1 VTLDPRPILLPALRR
16 PVAVVAMV
24 AALVVVA
31 LGVIYG
37 GTSSGGT
44 FDRWLQPWLD
54 RSTAALHPLALSID
68 FCGEPVG
75 LAVLV
80 VALTGVS
87 LWLRRP
93 RMAVLVLVGTG
104 LSITATTVIKQFA
117 GRTIHET
124 FLSYPSGH
132 TASATAMAMAA
143 VMLGWHRLRPV
154 AAFAL
159 LMGVALVVGAA
170 AAWAQ
175 AGLVAHYP
183 TDTIGGWCT
192 ALAVVPATAWLI
204 DRIAAGWK
212 ARQRPPPGD
221 PARTD
226 RPGPDGALRRSGGT
240 PA

>member
-16 PVAVVAMV
+16 PVAVVAVV

-31 LGVIYG
+31 LGVLYHD
-37 GTSSGGT
+37 TSSGGA

-54 RSTAALHPLALSID
+54 RSTEAWHPVALAID

-75 LAVLV
+75 LAALV
-80 VALTGVS
+80 VVLTGLS

-104 LSITATTVIKQFA
+104 LSITATTVIKEFA

-132 TASATAMAMAA
+132 TASATALSMAA
-143 VMLGWHRLRPV
+143 VMLVWHRLRPA

-204 DRIAAGWK
+204 DRAAAWL
-212 ARQRPPPGD
+212 AR
-221 PARTD
+221 RT
-226 RPGPDGALRRSGGT
+226 AGT

>member
-1 VTLDPRPILLPALRR
+1 MGFL
-16 PVAVVAMV
+16 
-24 AALVVVA
+24 AALVVIA
-31 LGVIYG
+31 LGVAFAG
-37 GTSSGGT
+37 MSGGGA
-44 FDRWLQPWLD
+44 FDRWLQPWLTS
-54 RSTAALHPLALSID
+54 STTAWHPLALTID

-80 VALTGVS
+80 VVLTGLS

-104 LSITATTVIKQFA
+104 LAITATTVIKPFA

-132 TASATAMAMAA
+132 TASATALSMAA
-143 VMLGWHRLRPV
+143 VFLVWHRLRPA

-204 DRIAAGWK
+204 DRAAAWL
-212 ARQRPPPGD
+212 
-221 PARTD
+221 
-226 RPGPDGALRRSGGT
+226 ALRRTSGR

>member
-16 PVAVVAMV
+16 PVAVVAVV

-37 GTSSGGT
+37 GTSRGGT

-54 RSTAALHPLALSID
+54 RTTAAWHPVALTVD
-68 FCGEPVG
+68 FLGEPVG
-75 LAVLV
+75 LAALV
-80 VALTGVS
+80 TALVGVS
-87 LWLRRP
+87 LMLNRP
-93 RMAVLVLVGTG
+93 RMVVLVLVGTG

-143 VMLGWHRLRPV
+143 VMLVWHRLRPV
-154 AAFAL
+154 LAFLL
-159 LMGVALVVGAA
+159 LMGVALVAGAA

-192 ALAVVPATAWLI
+192 ALAIVPATAWGI
-204 DRIAAGWK
+204 DRTFAWWDSR
-212 ARQRPPPGD
+212 RQRKPRPER
-221 PARTD
+221 PA
-226 RPGPDGALRRSGGT
+226 
-240 PA
+240 PAPA